1 MAPSAAPERGAMPTH
16 GGQDNAAWLNSERV
30 EKVPELV
37 ARRILRDIV
46 DRGLSTGDHL
56 PPEAGMVSQFGVGR
70 ASLREAL
77 RILETHGLIRMR
89 TGAGGGPV
97 VTDVSSTEYGRMTS
111 LYLFRAGG
119 TYEELIEARLVIE
132 PMMVRLAA
140 ERLTDETA
148 QRLRDVVE
156 EGEALADAPATIWY
170 AISERFHAVIAGMTG
185 NHVLDLFSAALVSI
199 ERRHL
204 GPVYQPGDRAAA
216 LKTHRRIAEAIL
228 AQNASQAEQLARR
241 HIIEVERTLRDKYQ
255 VLLEERVHW

>member
-1 MAPSAAPERGAMPTH
+1 MALSALPERGAMPTH

-56 PPEAGMVSQFGVGR
+56 PQEASMISQFGVGR

-97 VTDVSSTEYGRMTS
+97 VTDVSSTEFGRMTS

-148 QRLRDVVE
+148 QRLRDVVA
-156 EGEALADAPATIWY
+156 EGEAAADAPATIWF
-170 AISERFHAVIAGMTG
+170 AISERFHTVIASMTG
-185 NHVLDLFSAALVSI
+185 SHVLDLFSAALVSI

-204 GPVYQPGDRAAA
+204 GPVYQPGDRTAA

-241 HIIEVERTLRDKYQ
+241 HILEVARTLRDKYQ
-255 VLLEERVHW
+255 VLLEERIHW

>member
-1 MAPSAAPERGAMPTH
+1 MPTD
-16 GGQDNAAWLNSERV
+16 GSRDAAWLNFERV
-30 EKVPELV
+30 EKVPEAI
-37 ARRILRDIV
+37 ARRMLRDIV
-46 DRGLSTGDHL
+46 DRGLSAGDHL
-56 PPEAGMVSQFGVGR
+56 PPEASMITQFGVGR

-77 RILETHGLIRMR
+77 RILETHGLIRIR

-119 TYEELIEARLVIE
+119 TYDELLEARLVIE

-148 QRLRDVVE
+148 QRLRDVIE
-156 EGEALADAPATIWY
+156 EGETAADAPAAIWF
-170 AISERFHAVIAGMTG
+170 ATSERFHAVIAGMTG
-185 NHVLDLFSAALVSI
+185 NHVLDLFGAALVSI

-204 GPVYQPGDRAAA
+204 GPVYHSGDRATA
-216 LKTHRRIAEAIL
+216 LGVHGRIAEAIL

-255 VLLEERVHW
+255 VLLEERINW

>member
-1 MAPSAAPERGAMPTH
+1 MALSALPERGAMPTH

-56 PPEAGMVSQFGVGR
+56 PQEASMISQFGVGR

-97 VTDVSSTEYGRMTS
+97 VTDVSSTEFGRMTS

-148 QRLRDVVE
+148 QRLRDVVA
-156 EGEALADAPATIWY
+156 EGEAAADAPATIWF
-170 AISERFHAVIAGMTG
+170 AISERFHTVIASMTG
-185 NHVLDLFSAALVSI
+185 SHVLDLFSAALVSI

-216 LKTHRRIAEAIL
+216 LKVHRRIAEAIL

-241 HIIEVERTLRDKYQ
+241 HILEVERTLRDKYQ
-255 VLLEERVHW
+255 VLLEERIHW

>member
-1 MAPSAAPERGAMPTH
+1 MPTH

-56 PPEAGMVSQFGVGR
+56 PQEASMISQFGVGR

-97 VTDVSSTEYGRMTS
+97 VTDVSSTEFGRMTS

-216 LKTHRRIAEAIL
+216 LKVHRRIAEAIL

-241 HIIEVERTLRDKYQ
+241 HILEVERTLRDKYQ
-255 VLLEERVHW
+255 VLLEERIHW

>member
-1 MAPSAAPERGAMPTH
+1 MAPSALPERGATPTH

-56 PPEAGMVSQFGVGR
+56 PQEASMISQFGVGR

-97 VTDVSSTEYGRMTS
+97 VTDVSSTEFGRMTS

-148 QRLRDVVE
+148 QRLRDVVA
-156 EGEALADAPATIWY
+156 EGEAAADAPATIWF
-170 AISERFHAVIAGMTG
+170 AISERFHTVIASMTG
-185 NHVLDLFSAALVSI
+185 SHVLDLFSAALVSI

-216 LKTHRRIAEAIL
+216 LKVHRRIAEAIL

-241 HIIEVERTLRDKYQ
+241 HILEVERTLRDKYQ
-255 VLLEERVHW
+255 VLLEERIHW

>member
-1 MAPSAAPERGAMPTH
+1 MAPSAVPERGAMPTH
-16 GGQDNAAWLNSERV
+16 GSQDNAAWLNFERV

-37 ARRILRDIV
+37 ARHILRDIV
-46 DRGLSTGDHL
+46 DRGLSAGDHL
-56 PPEAGMVSQFGVGR
+56 PPEASMISQFGVGR

-77 RILETHGLIRMR
+77 RILEIHGLIRIR

-97 VTDVSSTEYGRMTS
+97 VTDVSSTEFGRMTS

-119 TYEELIEARLVIE
+119 TYEELIEARMVIE

-156 EGEALADAPATIWY
+156 ESEASADAPATVWY
-170 AISERFHAVIAGMTG
+170 ALMEQFHAVIAGMTG
-185 NHVLDLFSAALVSI
+185 NHVLDLFAAALVGI
-199 ERRHL
+199 ERRRL
-204 GPVYQPGDRAAA
+204 GPVYQPGDRATA
-216 LKTHRRIAEAIL
+216 LNVHRRIAEAIL

-241 HIIEVERTLRDKYQ
+241 HVLENARTLRDKYQ
-255 VLLEERVHW
+255 VLLDERIHW